1 MELWYGGLATIIK
14 EIIAE
19 KGIKDVKLRTY
30 GYSDTFIEHGSTKEL
45 EKIDAHTRIKI
56 LSLPDLDYLNNDE
69 AIKRL
74 REWCYSWK
82 MKL

>member
-19 KGIKDVKLRTY
+19 KGIKD

-45 EKIDAHTRIKI
+45 EKKYH
-56 LSLPDLDYLNNDE
+56 LDVDHIVYDIRYKEKN
-69 AIKRL
+69 
-74 REWCYSWK
+74 
-82 MKL
+82 

>member
-45 EKIDAHTRIKI
+45 EKKYHLNVDHIVYDIKKRINK
-56 LSLPDLDYLNNDE
+56 
-69 AIKRL
+69 
-74 REWCYSWK
+74 
-82 MKL
+82 

>member
-30 GYSDTFIEHGSTKEL
+30 GYSDTFIEHGFK
-45 EKIDAHTRIKI
+45 
-56 LSLPDLDYLNNDE
+56 N
-69 AIKRL
+69 
-74 REWCYSWK
+74 
-82 MKL
+82 